1 LIKRNKRNIYI
12 SGSVNKLV
20 SDFTILVVDDEEN
33 IRTSMKG
40 LLSEEGY
47 NVLTAANG
55 TEAIKLIEDDDI
67 DIAFLDVVMPGMDG
81 LQVLEYIHKL
91 KPGLCVVMITA
102 YGNTEM
108 VVQAMKLGA
117 YDFIDKP
124 FSKPEELE
132 RIFTVIRH
140 ALEERNLKLEN
151 IELRRRVGDKA
162 EKMIGKSP
170 AMLQLLD
177 EIERAAPSNG
187 RVLISGENGTGK
199 ELVAKLIHEQSLRAN
214 KPFVKVNCAAIPEEL
229 IESELF
235 GHERGAFTG
244 ATSRRDGKFL
254 QADGGMLFLDEIG
267 DMSLAT
273 QAKVLRALQE
283 GEIQRVGGLELIQV
297 DVRVI
302 AATNK
307 NLKKEIAEGN
317 FREDLYYRLN
327 VIPIKA
333 PPLREKIE
341 DIPLL
346 VSHFIELFCRENGKR
361 KKEISEG
368 AMQLLMNYHWPG
380 NIRELKNILERLIIM
395 IPDDIITP
403 SDVKDAIPVNDIPI
417 EETDDSSLRKK
428 LEAYEKQIVLK
439 ELHVNNGNIAQT
451 ARILQIDR
459 ANLHR
464 KLRGWDIRR

>member
-1 LIKRNKRNIYI
+1 M
-12 SGSVNKLV
+12 

-81 LQVLEYIHKL
+81 LQVLEYIRKL
-91 KPGLCVVMITA
+91 KPELCVVMITA

-140 ALEERNLKLEN
+140 ALEERNLKQEN
-151 IELRRRVGDKA
+151 LELRRRIGDKA

-283 GEIQRVGGLELIQV
+283 GEIQRVGGVELIQV

-327 VIPIKA
+327 VIPVKV
-333 PPLREKIE
+333 PPLRERIE

-346 VSHFIELFCRENGKR
+346 VSHFIELFCYENGKR

-403 SDVKDAIPVNDIPI
+403 SDVRDAIPVNDIQI
-417 EETDDSSLRKK
+417 EETDGGSLRKK
-428 LEAYEKQIVLK
+428 LDAYEKQIVLK
-439 ELHVNNGNIAQT
+439 ELHANNGNIAQT

>member
-1 LIKRNKRNIYI
+1 M
-12 SGSVNKLV
+12 

-91 KPGLCVVMITA
+91 KPELCVVMITA

-132 RIFTVIRH
+132 RIFTVILH
-140 ALEERNLKLEN
+140 ALEERNLKQEN
-151 IELRRRVGDKA
+151 LELRRRIGDKA

-283 GEIQRVGGLELIQV
+283 GEIQRVGGVELIQV

-307 NLKKEIAEGN
+307 NLKKEIAEVN

-327 VIPIKA
+327 VIPVNV
-333 PPLREKIE
+333 PPLRERIE

-346 VSHFIELFCRENGKR
+346 VSYFIELFCYENGKR
-361 KKEISEG
+361 QKEISEG

-395 IPDDIITP
+395 IPDDIIMP
-403 SDVKDAIPVNDIPI
+403 SDVRDAIPVNDVPI
-417 EETDDSSLRKK
+417 EQTDGGSLREK

-439 ELHVNNGNIAQT
+439 ELHANNGNIAQT
-451 ARILQIDR
+451 ARVLQIDR

-464 KLRGWDIRR
+464 KLRGWDIHRENM

>member
-1 LIKRNKRNIYI
+1 M
-12 SGSVNKLV
+12 G
-20 SDFTILVVDDEEN
+20 DFTILVVDDEEN
-33 IRTSMKG
+33 IRISMKG

-47 NVLTAANG
+47 NVLTAADG
-55 TEAIKLIEDDDI
+55 AEAIKLIKDEDI
-67 DIAFLDVVMPGMDG
+67 DVVFLDVVMPGMDG
-81 LQVLEYIHKL
+81 LQALERIHKL

-108 VVQAMKLGA
+108 IVQAMKLGA

-124 FSKPEELE
+124 FSEPEELE

-140 ALEERNLKLEN
+140 ALEEQNLKLEN
-151 IELRRRVGDKA
+151 LELRRRIGDKA

-177 EIERAAPSNG
+177 EIKRAAPSNG

-199 ELVAKLIHEQSLRAN
+199 ELVAKLIHENSLRAD

-244 ATSRRDGKFL
+244 ATARRDGKFL

-273 QAKVLRALQE
+273 QAKVLRTLQE
-283 GEIQRVGGLELIQV
+283 GEIQRVGGRELIQV
-297 DVRVI
+297 DVRII

-307 NLKKEIAEGN
+307 ELKEEITAGN
-317 FREDLYYRLN
+317 FRDDLYYRLN
-327 VIPIKA
+327 VIPIKV
-333 PPLREKIE
+333 PPLRERRE

-346 VSHFIELFCRENGKR
+346 VAHFIELFCRENGKR

-368 AMQLLMNYHWPG
+368 AMRLLMSYHWPG
-380 NIRELKNILERLIIM
+380 NIREMRYK
-395 IPDDIITP
+395 
-403 SDVKDAIPVNDIPI
+403 
-417 EETDDSSLRKK
+417 
-428 LEAYEKQIVLK
+428 
-439 ELHVNNGNIAQT
+439 
-451 ARILQIDR
+451 
-459 ANLHR
+459 
-464 KLRGWDIRR
+464 

>member
-1 LIKRNKRNIYI
+1 
-12 SGSVNKLV
+12 V
-20 SDFTILVVDDEEN
+20 SDFTILIVDDEEN

-47 NVLTAANG
+47 TVLAAANG
-55 TEAIKLIEDDDI
+55 AEAIKLIKDEDI
-67 DIAFLDVVMPGMDG
+67 DIVFLDVFMPGMDG
-81 LQVLEYIHKL
+81 LHVLERIHKL

-108 VVQAMKLGA
+108 VVQAMKSGA

-151 IELRRRVGDKA
+151 IELRRRVGDKS

-170 AMLQLLD
+170 AMLKLLD

-199 ELVAKLIHEQSLRAN
+199 ELVAKLIHEKSLRAN

-254 QADGGMLFLDEIG
+254 QADGGTLLLDEIG

-283 GEIQRVGGLELIQV
+283 AEIQRVGGSELIQV
-297 DVRVI
+297 NVRVI

-307 NLKKEIAEGN
+307 NLHKAIAAAN

-327 VIPIKA
+327 VIPIRV
-333 PPLREKIE
+333 PPLRERIE

-346 VSHFIELFCRENGKR
+346 VSHFIECFCSENGKR
-361 KKEISEG
+361 QKEVSEG
-368 AMQLLMNYHWPG
+368 AMQLLVSYHWPG

-403 SDVKDAIPVNDIPI
+403 SDVRSAIPVSEVQIK
-417 EETDDSSLRKK
+417 ETAGDSLREK

-439 ELHVNNGNIAQT
+439 ELNANNGNIAQT
-451 ARILQIDR
+451 ARVLQIDR

-464 KLRGWDIRR
+464 KLRGWDISREDV

>member
-1 LIKRNKRNIYI
+1 M
-12 SGSVNKLV
+12 

-33 IRTSMKG
+33 IRISMKG

-55 TEAIKLIEDDDI
+55 EEAINLIEDDII
-67 DIAFLDVVMPGMDG
+67 DLVFLDVVMPGMSG
-81 LQVLEYIHKL
+81 LQVLEHIHKV
-91 KPGLCVVMITA
+91 KPGLYVVIITA
-102 YGNTEM
+102 HGNTEM

-151 IELRRRVGDKA
+151 LDLRRRIGDKS
-162 EKMIGKSP
+162 ERMIGKSP
-170 AMLQLLD
+170 VMLGLLD

-199 ELVAKLIHEQSLRAN
+199 ELVAKLIHEKSLRAD

-267 DMSLAT
+267 DMSLST
-273 QAKVLRALQE
+273 QAKVLRVLQE
-283 GEIQRVGGLELIQV
+283 GEIQRVGGQELIQV
-297 DVRVI
+297 DVRVV

-307 NLKKEIAEGN
+307 DLKKEIAAEN

-327 VIPIKA
+327 VIPIKV
-333 PPLREKIE
+333 PPLHERIE

-346 VSHFIELFCRENGKR
+346 VSHFIELFSRENVKR
-361 KKEISEG
+361 QKEISEG
-368 AMQLLMNYHWPG
+368 AMQLLMSYHWPG

-403 SDVKDAIPVNDIPI
+403 SDVRNALPIDNIQIEATDAD
-417 EETDDSSLRKK
+417 SLREK
-428 LEAYEKQIVLK
+428 LETYEKQIVLK
-439 ELHVNNGNIAQT
+439 ELHENNGNIAQT
-451 ARILQIDR
+451 ARILKIDR

-464 KLRGWDIRR
+464 KLRGWDIHREDL

>member
-1 LIKRNKRNIYI
+1 
-12 SGSVNKLV
+12 V
-20 SDFTILVVDDEEN
+20 SDFTILIVDDEEN

-47 NVLTAANG
+47 NVLAAANG
-55 TEAIKLIEDDDI
+55 AEAIKLIKDDDV
-67 DIAFLDVVMPGMDG
+67 DIVFLDVFMPGMNG
-81 LQVLEYIHKL
+81 LQVLERIHKL

-170 AMLQLLD
+170 AMLKLLD

-199 ELVAKLIHEQSLRAN
+199 ELVAKLIHEKILRAN

-254 QADGGMLFLDEIG
+254 QADGGTLLLDEVG

-283 GEIQRVGGLELIQV
+283 GEIQRVGGRELIQV

-307 NLKKEIAEGN
+307 NLNKEIAAGT

-327 VIPIKA
+327 VIPIKV
-333 PPLREKIE
+333 PPLRERIE

-346 VSHFIELFCRENGKR
+346 VSHFIECFCSENGKR
-361 KKEISEG
+361 KKEVSEG
-368 AMQLLMNYHWPG
+368 AMQLLMSYRWPG

-403 SDVKDAIPVNDIPI
+403 SDVSGAIPVNEIQI
-417 EETDDSSLRKK
+417 KETDGDSLREK
-428 LEAYEKQIVLK
+428 LETYEKQIILK
-439 ELHVNNGNIAQT
+439 ELNANNGNIAQT
-451 ARILQIDR
+451 ARVLQIDR

-464 KLRGWDIRR
+464 KLRGWDINREDV

>member
-1 LIKRNKRNIYI
+1 
-12 SGSVNKLV
+12 
-20 SDFTILVVDDEEN
+20 
-33 IRTSMKG
+33 
-40 LLSEEGY
+40 
-47 NVLTAANG
+47 
-55 TEAIKLIEDDDI
+55 DI
-67 DIAFLDVVMPGMDG
+67 DIVFLDVVMPGMDG
-81 LQVLEYIHKL
+81 LQALERIHKL
-91 KPGLCVVMITA
+91 KPELCVVMITA

-108 VVQAMKLGA
+108 IVQAMKLGA

-151 IELRRRVGDKA
+151 LELRRRIGDKA
-162 EKMIGKSP
+162 ETMIGRSP

-199 ELVAKLIHEQSLRAN
+199 ELVAKLIHEKSLRAD

-244 ATSRRDGKFL
+244 ATSKRDGKFL

-267 DMSLAT
+267 DMSLST

-283 GEIQRVGGLELIQV
+283 SEIQRVGGRELIQV

-307 NLKKEIAEGN
+307 DLRKEIATGN
-317 FREDLYYRLN
+317 FRDDLYYRLN
-327 VIPIKA
+327 VIPIKV
-333 PPLREKIE
+333 PPLRERRE

-346 VSHFIELFCRENGKR
+346 VAHFIELFCRENGKR

-368 AMQLLMNYHWPG
+368 AMRLLMSYRWPG

-403 SDVKDAIPVNDIPI
+403 SDVRDAISVSEIQI
-417 EETDDSSLRKK
+417 EETDGGSLREK
-428 LEAYEKQIVLK
+428 LEAYEKRIVLN
-439 ELHVNNGNIAQT
+439 ELHLNNGNIAQT
-451 ARILQIDR
+451 ARVLQMDR

-464 KLRGWDIRR
+464 KLRSWNIRREDLSQS

>member
-1 LIKRNKRNIYI
+1 
-12 SGSVNKLV
+12 
-20 SDFTILVVDDEEN
+20 VDDEEN

-47 NVLTAANG
+47 NVLTASNG
-55 TEAIKLIEDDDI
+55 SEAINLIKNDNI
-67 DIAFLDVVMPGMDG
+67 DLVFLDVVMPGMDG
-81 LQVLEYIHKL
+81 LQVLEHIHQF
-91 KPGLCVVMITA
+91 KPELCVVIITA

-108 VVQAMKLGA
+108 VVQAMRIGA

-140 ALEERNLKLEN
+140 ALEEQKLKLEN
-151 IELRRRVGDKA
+151 LALRRRIGDKA
-162 EKMIGKSP
+162 EKMIGKSS
-170 AMLQLLD
+170 AMLELLD

-199 ELVAKLIHEQSLRAN
+199 ELVAKLIHEKSLRAD

-283 GEIQRVGGLELIQV
+283 CEIQRVGGSELMQV

-307 NLKKEIAEGN
+307 NLKNEIKEGN

-327 VIPIKA
+327 VIPIKV
-333 PPLREKIE
+333 PPLRERIE

-346 VSHFIELFCRENGKR
+346 VSYFIELFCRENGKR
-361 KKEISEG
+361 KKEVSDE
-368 AMQLLMNYHWPG
+368 AMQLLMGYRWPG

-395 IPDDIITP
+395 IPDDVITP
-403 SDVKDAIPVNDIPI
+403 SDVRNAIPGNDIQI
-417 EETDDSSLRKK
+417 EETNGRSLREK
-428 LEAYEKQIVLK
+428 LEAYERRVVLK
-439 ELHVNNGNIAQT
+439 ELRANEGNVAQT
-451 ARILQIDR
+451 ARVLKTDR

-464 KLRGWDIRR
+464 KLRGWDIGRNNL